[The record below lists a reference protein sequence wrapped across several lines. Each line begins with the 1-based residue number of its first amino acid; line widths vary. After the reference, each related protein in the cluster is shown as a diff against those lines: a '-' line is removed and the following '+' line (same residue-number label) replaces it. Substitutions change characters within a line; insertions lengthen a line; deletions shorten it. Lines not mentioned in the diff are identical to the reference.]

1 MTASS
6 VFWVCGSARVLF
18 AGDSGSRLTF
28 LGKGPK
34 LDLENGQRVRT
45 TSSRARHLLSNLA
58 GRVYIVI

>member
-6 VFWVCGSARVLF
+6 VLYICGSARVCLQQLWF
-18 AGDSGSRLTF
+18 KVIISRQ
-28 LGKGPK
+28 GPK